1 MKVLGIIPS
10 RYGATRFPGKPLADI
25 GGKTM
30 VERVYRQ
37 AIQASCMTD
46 VIVATEDER
55 IIQHV
60 LGFGGKAMM
69 TRADHQTGTDRCAEV
84 ARMVAGYD
92 IVVNI
97 QGDEP
102 FILPEQID
110 AAVQPLIDGRLT
122 DISTLAKP
130 IENADDI
137 FNPNIVKVVLDN
149 RNCALYFSRSP
160 IPHLRGI
167 SLADWFSRG
176 VVFYKHIGLYAFR
189 SETILEVTALPPGI
203 YEQAESLEQLRWL
216 ANGYP
221 IAVGMTDKETLGI
234 DVPEDIE
241 KAQVFLG
248 R

>member
-25 GGKTM
+25 GGMTM

-37 AIQASCMTD
+37 AVQASCMTE
-46 VIVATEDER
+46 VIVATEDDR

-60 LGFGGKAMM
+60 QGFGGKAMM

-110 AAVQPLIDGRLT
+110 AAVQPLLDGQLT

-130 IENADDI
+130 IENRDDI
-137 FNPNIVKVVLDN
+137 FNPNIVKVVLDK
-149 RNCALYFSRSP
+149 RNCAMYFSRSP
-160 IPHLRGI
+160 IPHLRSI
-167 SLADWFSRG
+167 PEQDWFGRI
-176 VVFYKHIGLYAFR
+176 VFYKHIGLYAFR
-189 SETILEVTALPPGI
+189 SETIQQVTALPPGI

-221 IAVGMTDKETLGI
+221 IAVGMTDKETIGI

-241 KAQVFLG
+241 KAKAFLK
-248 R
+248 

>member
-25 GGKTM
+25 GGMTM

-37 AIQASCMTD
+37 AVQASCMTE
-46 VIVATEDER
+46 VIVATEDDR

-60 LGFGGKAMM
+60 QGFGGKAMM
-69 TRADHQTGTDRCAEV
+69 TRTDHQTGTDRCAEV

-110 AAVQPLIDGRLT
+110 AAVQPLLDGQLT

-130 IENADDI
+130 IENRDDI
-137 FNPNIVKVVLDN
+137 FNPNIVKVVLDQ
-149 RNCALYFSRSP
+149 RNCAMYFSRSP
-160 IPHLRGI
+160 IPHLRI
-167 SLADWFSRG
+167 IPEQDWFGRI
-176 VVFYKHIGLYAFR
+176 VFYKHIGLYAFR
-189 SETILEVTALPPGI
+189 SETIQQVTALPPGI

-221 IAVGMTDKETLGI
+221 IAVGMTDKETIGI

-241 KAQVFLG
+241 KAKAFLK
-248 R
+248 

>member
-25 GGKTM
+25 GGMTM

-37 AIQASCMTD
+37 AVQASCMTE
-46 VIVATEDER
+46 VIVATEDDR

-60 LGFGGKAMM
+60 QGFGGKAMM
-69 TRADHQTGTDRCAEV
+69 TRTDHQTGTDRCAEV

-110 AAVQPLIDGRLT
+110 AAVQPLLDGQLT

-130 IENADDI
+130 IENRDDI
-137 FNPNIVKVVLDN
+137 FNPNIVKVVLDK
-149 RNCALYFSRSP
+149 RNCAMYFSRSP
-160 IPHLRGI
+160 IPHLRSI
-167 SLADWFSRG
+167 PEQDWFGRI
-176 VVFYKHIGLYAFR
+176 VFYKHIGLYAFR
-189 SETILEVTALPPGI
+189 SETIQQVTALPPGI

-221 IAVGMTDKETLGI
+221 IAVGMTDKETIGI

-241 KAQVFLG
+241 KAKAFLK
-248 R
+248 

>member
-37 AIQASCMTD
+37 AVQASCMTD

-55 IIQHV
+55 IIRHV

-69 TRADHQTGTDRCAEV
+69 TRTDHQTGTDRCAEV
-84 ARMVAGYD
+84 ARMVEGYD

-110 AAVQPLIDGRLT
+110 AAVQPLIDGRQT

-130 IENADDI
+130 IEQADDI
-137 FNPNIVKVVLDN
+137 FNPNIVKVVLDK
-149 RNCALYFSRSP
+149 RNCAMYFSRSP

-167 SLADWFSRG
+167 PLEEWFARG

-189 SETILEVTALPPGI
+189 SQTIQEVTVLPPGI

-221 IAVGMTDKETLGI
+221 IAVGMTDKETMGI

>member
-30 VERVYRQ
+30 VERVYTQ
-37 AIQASCMTD
+37 AVQASCMTD

-60 LGFGGKAMM
+60 QGFGGKAMM
-69 TRADHQTGTDRCAEV
+69 TRTDHQTGTDRCAEV
-84 ARMVAGYD
+84 ARMVKGYD

-110 AAVQPLIDGRLT
+110 AAVQPLLDGRLT

-130 IENADDI
+130 IEQADDI
-137 FNPNIVKVVLDN
+137 FNPNIVKVVLD
-149 RNCALYFSRSP
+149 RKNCAMYFSRSP

-167 SLADWFSRG
+167 PQDEWFGR

-189 SETILEVTALPPGI
+189 SETIQEVTSLPPGI

-221 IAVGMTDKETLGI
+221 IAVGMTDKETMGI

-241 KAQVFLG
+241 KAKSFLAS
-248 R
+248 